1 MLIGVNT
8 FLKDKSFTY
17 FEEVKADFH
26 MFKSQRVFNLV
37 SSKVQLIP
45 LTTFS
50 TSGQVVEFAEFHFQL
65 RFLCSL
71 LRFKQVPQKI
81 ISKYKVQYKACSP
94 AMIVLSVRIKYLEG
108 IFWALSTASL
118 VYSRWKTFPR
128 AGHFSTQRPR
138 SFSQICSTF
147 SHSPRFFHQYTKF
160 SPKSRMGNNN
170 NLRLFHGLETSFA
183 PASKFCSEV
192 CIKAKTSKLRFRG
205 GMHNCTLF
213 QNQLLLSGPAGI
225 PPSLTLGLTS
235 LLGRITSLPRPSLA
249 SLLSLIHLPGLRV
262 FILKVW
268 EITRRI
274 GNENTKILLKGCACW

>member
-81 ISKYKVQYKACSP
+81 ISKYKVLYKACSP

-108 IFWALSTASL
+108 IF
-118 VYSRWKTFPR
+118 
-128 AGHFSTQRPR
+128 
-138 SFSQICSTF
+138 
-147 SHSPRFFHQYTKF
+147 
-160 SPKSRMGNNN
+160 
-170 NLRLFHGLETSFA
+170 
-183 PASKFCSEV
+183 
-192 CIKAKTSKLRFRG
+192 
-205 GMHNCTLF
+205 
-213 QNQLLLSGPAGI
+213 
-225 PPSLTLGLTS
+225 
-235 LLGRITSLPRPSLA
+235 
-249 SLLSLIHLPGLRV
+249 
-262 FILKVW
+262 
-268 EITRRI
+268 
-274 GNENTKILLKGCACW
+274 